1 MFWFMLR
8 YKLYDAIIYS
18 LPLICVGIVFLIVG
32 WSSILIDKIR
42 RRKNNGK

>member
-8 YKLYDAIIYS
+8 YRLYDAIIYL
-18 LPLICVGIVFLIVG
+18 LPLICVGVSLLVVG